1 MSTHTATR
9 PANAAA
15 PTPAAKPAPAATA
28 AAPAAPRLREDL
40 LAPDP
45 LLDCLIEVCRLHGVQ
60 ASRASLSAALPMD
73 GAPLGL
79 ELAERAAARA
89 GMAAKVQRV
98 ALDAIDPA
106 TLPVILVLKGNRT
119 CVLTAAST
127 RRGELRLLLP
137 ETGQG
142 SVTIRTADL
151 AERYTGVALFVRPHF
166 RFDARTGSAADAAA
180 ERSGNSTPNDQAQS
194 GHPLS
199 RHWFWGVVLEQRG
212 VYRDVLLAALLI
224 NLFAL
229 AFPMFSMNV
238 YDRVVPNHAVET
250 LWALAIGV
258 CLVLAADLGM
268 RLLRSRFVDEASA
281 RIDVQ
286 LSAQL
291 MERVLGMRLEHRPS
305 SVGSFAQNLRGFEQ
319 VRDFIASSTVTTL
332 IDLPFALLF
341 LAVMVWISPW
351 LALPV
356 VVAGVLILGLGWAL
370 QKRLQELAQTTHRAS
385 ATRNATLIES
395 LHGIETIKSQGAE
408 ASVQAKWERTNAF
421 LSATHIRMRSLS
433 TLATSSTGVITQA
446 VTVAIIVIGVYLINE
461 RLLTMGALIACSTLA
476 GRALA
481 PAGQLVGLLMQYQG
495 VRTSL
500 QSLNQLMAQPQERPA
515 GRSFLQRPQM
525 NGDIELRGVSFNYPG
540 REDKVLDNL
549 NIKIVAGERVALIG
563 RVGSGKSTIQR
574 LMMGLYQPTE
584 GAVLIDGTDL
594 RQLDPAD
601 VRRNQAYVSQDI
613 TLFFGSLRENIAF
626 GLPFADDSAVRDAA
640 EVACMSDF
648 VARHPRGF
656 DMPVGERGDSLSGGQ
671 RQCVGLAR
679 AVLHNAPILL
689 LDEPTSAMDFST
701 EAQVTQR
708 IGAYAAD
715 KTVVLVTHRTSM
727 LAMVNRVIVIDGGK
741 VVADGP
747 RDRIMEALAH
757 GRIARAA

>member
-1 MSTHTATR
+1 
-9 PANAAA
+9 
-15 PTPAAKPAPAATA
+15 
-28 AAPAAPRLREDL
+28 LI
-40 LAPDP
+40 APDP
-45 LLDCLIEVCRLHGVQ
+45 LLDCLVEVCRLHGAQ
-60 ASRASLSAALPMD
+60 ASRASLTAALPLQGEPM
-73 GAPLGL
+73 GL

-89 GMAAKVQRV
+89 GMASKVLRQPLAK
-98 ALDAIDPA
+98 LDPI
-106 TLPVILVLKGNRT
+106 TLPAILILKGNRA
-119 CVLTAAST
+119 CVLLDMLPA
-127 RRGELRLLLP
+127 RGEARILLP

-142 SVTIRTADL
+142 AVVVKASDL
-151 AERYTGVALFVRPHF
+151 QALYAGVALFVRPHF
-166 RFDARTGSAADAAA
+166 RFDARSAARGPGQSDAAGQSHA
-180 ERSGNSTPNDQAQS
+180 VAS
-194 GHPLS
+194 GHPLT
-199 RHWFWGVVLEQRG
+199 RHWFWGTVLEQRG

-224 NLFAL
+224 NVFAL

-238 YDRVVPNHAVET
+238 YDRVVPNHAIET

-258 CLVLAADLGM
+258 ALIMAADMGM

-286 LSAQL
+286 LSAQI
-291 MERVLGMRLEHRPS
+291 MERVLGMRLEHRPA

-341 LAVMVWISPW
+341 LMVMVWISPW

-356 VVAGVLILGLGWAL
+356 VVAGVAILTTGWVL

-385 ATRNATLIES
+385 ATRNATLVEA

-408 ASVQAKWERTNAF
+408 SSVQSKWERTNAF
-421 LSATHIRMRSLS
+421 LSTTNVRMRSLS
-433 TLATSSTGVITQA
+433 TLATTSTNVLSQC
-446 VTVAIIVIGVYLINE
+446 VTVAIILIGVYLINE
-461 RLLTMGALIACSTLA
+461 RMLTMGALIAASMLA

-481 PAGQLVGLLMQYQG
+481 PAGQVVGLLMQYQG

-500 QSLNQLMAQPQERPA
+500 DSLNQLMAQPQERPA
-515 GRSFLQRPQM
+515 GSSFLSRPQM
-525 NGDIELRGVSFNYPG
+525 KGDLELRNVSFSYPG
-540 REDKVLDNL
+540 REDKVLEGL
-549 NIKIVAGERVALIG
+549 NIKIKAGERVAFIG

-574 LMMGLYQPTE
+574 LMMGLYQPTD

-601 VRRNQAYVSQDI
+601 VRRNQAYVSQDVN
-613 TLFFGSLRENIAF
+613 LFFGTLRENIAF
-626 GLPFADDSAVRDAA
+626 GLPYATDDAVRDAA

-648 VARHPRGF
+648 VSRHPRGF
-656 DMPVGERGDSLSGGQ
+656 DMPVGERGESLSGGQ

-701 EAQVTQR
+701 EAQITQR

-715 KTVVLVTHRTSM
+715 KTVILVTHRTSM

-747 RDRIMEALAH
+747 RDRIMEALTH

>member
-1 MSTHTATR
+1 VTTTTASR
-9 PANAAA
+9 PAPVAPARPAAAQVAGAA
-15 PTPAAKPAPAATA
+15 PTAAKAT
-28 AAPAAPRLREDL
+28 RLREDL
-40 LAPDP
+40 IAPDP
-45 LLDCLIEVCRLHGVQ
+45 LLDCLVEVCRLQGGQ
-60 ASRASLSAALPMD
+60 ASRASLTAALPLQ
-73 GAPLGL
+73 GEPLGL
-79 ELAERAAARA
+79 DLAERAAARA
-89 GMAAKVQRV
+89 GMAAKVLRQPL
-98 ALDAIDPA
+98 AKIDPI
-106 TLPVILVLKGNRT
+106 TLPAILILKGNRA
-119 CVLTAAST
+119 CVLLDHQPA
-127 RRGELRLLLP
+127 RGEARILLP

-142 SVTIRTADL
+142 AVTVRLTELQTLYA
-151 AERYTGVALFVRPHF
+151 GVALFVRPHF
-166 RFDARTGSAADAAA
+166 RFDARSAAPGAAGSPA
-180 ERSGNSTPNDQAQS
+180 HDGAVPA

-199 RHWFWGVVLEQRG
+199 RHWFWGTVLEQRG
-212 VYRDVLLAALLI
+212 IYRDVLLAALLI
-224 NLFAL
+224 NVFAL

-238 YDRVVPNHAVET
+238 YDRVVPNHAIET
-250 LWALAIGV
+250 LWALAVGV
-258 CLVLAADLGM
+258 GLVMAADMGM

-291 MERVLGMRLEHRPS
+291 MERVLGMRLEQRPT

-341 LAVMVWISPW
+341 LLVMVWISPW

-356 VVAGVLILGLGWAL
+356 VVAGVAILGTGWVL
-370 QKRLQELAQTTHRAS
+370 QKRLQELAQTTHKAS
-385 ATRNATLIES
+385 ATRNATLVEA

-408 ASVQAKWERTNAF
+408 SSVQAKWERTNAF
-421 LSATHIRMRSLS
+421 LSSTNIRMRSLS
-433 TLATSSTGVITQA
+433 SLATTSTNVLSQC
-446 VTVAIIVIGVYLINE
+446 VTVAIILIGVYLINE
-461 RLLTMGALIACSTLA
+461 RLLTMGALIAASTLA

-481 PAGQLVGLLMQYQG
+481 PAGQVVGLLMQYQG
-495 VRTSL
+495 VKASL
-500 QSLNQLMAQPQERPA
+500 ESLNQIMAQAQERPA
-515 GRSFLQRPQM
+515 GKSFLARPTM
-525 NGDIELRGVSFNYPG
+525 NGDIELRNVSFSYPG

-549 NIKIVAGERVALIG
+549 NIKIKAGERVAFIG

-584 GAVLIDGTDL
+584 GAVLIDGCDL
-594 RQLDPAD
+594 RQIDPAD
-601 VRRNQAYVSQDI
+601 VRRNQAYVSQDV

-626 GLPFADDSAVRDAA
+626 GLPYATDDAIRDAA
-640 EVACMSDF
+640 EVACMSEF
-648 VARHPRGF
+648 VSRHPRGF
-656 DMPVGERGDSLSGGQ
+656 DMPVGERGESLSGGQ

-701 EAQVTQR
+701 EAQITQR
-708 IGAYAAD
+708 VGAYASD
-715 KTVVLVTHRTSM
+715 KTVILVTHRTSM

-747 RDRIMEALAH
+747 RDRIMEALTH